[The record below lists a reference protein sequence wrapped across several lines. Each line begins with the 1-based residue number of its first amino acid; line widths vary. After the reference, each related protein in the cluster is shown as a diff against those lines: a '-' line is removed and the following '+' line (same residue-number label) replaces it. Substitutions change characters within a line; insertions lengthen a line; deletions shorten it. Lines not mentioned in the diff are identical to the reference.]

1 MYFEVTRGESMRY
14 IGFGACLIMVFSG
27 LTLAVATTEVSLAES
42 TVVSG
47 DLAKGKEVFKVCA
60 TCHSLNVGE
69 TKIGPTLHGIFGR
82 KSGSVEGFQYS
93 SAMKGKNIVWDEE
106 TLDQYVKNPTVF
118 VPGARMLTG
127 GVADDEKRRDLILY
141 LKEAAK

>member
-1 MYFEVTRGESMRY
+1 MRY
-14 IGFGACLIMVFSG
+14 IELGFGACLTMVFSG
-27 LTLAVATTEVSLAES
+27 LTFAVASTEESSAER
-42 TVVSG
+42 TMVSG
-47 DLAKGKEVFKVCA
+47 DLAKGEEVFKICA

-93 SAMKGKNIVWDEE
+93 FAMKGKNIVWDEE

-127 GVADDEKRRDLILY
+127 GIADEEKRRNLILY
-141 LKEAAK
+141 LKEATK

>member
-1 MYFEVTRGESMRY
+1 MRY
-14 IGFGACLIMVFSG
+14 IELGFGACLTMVFSG
-27 LTLAVATTEVSLAES
+27 LTLAEAITEVSSAEK
-42 TVVSG
+42 TIVSG
-47 DLAKGKEVFKVCA
+47 DLAKGEEVFKICA

-93 SAMKGKNIVWDEE
+93 FAMKGKNIVWDEE

-118 VPGARMLTG
+118 VPWARMLTG
-127 GVADDEKRRDLILY
+127 GVADEEKRRNLILY
-141 LKEAAK
+141 LKEATK